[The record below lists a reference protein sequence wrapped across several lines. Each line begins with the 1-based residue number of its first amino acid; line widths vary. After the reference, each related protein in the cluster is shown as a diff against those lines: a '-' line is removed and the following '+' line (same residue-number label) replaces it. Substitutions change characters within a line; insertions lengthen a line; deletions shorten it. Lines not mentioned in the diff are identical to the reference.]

1 MSGDFMTMRLFHAI
15 DHHRRQD
22 AGWRLVGKRM
32 SRSSRPDRTLDQL
45 NDERDQ
51 AAIEVSLAWDA
62 EPTDLVR
69 LAALQR
75 KLQALKVQIDRHRP
89 SPNEDRT

>member
-1 MSGDFMTMRLFHAI
+1 
-15 DHHRRQD
+15 
-22 AGWRLVGKRM
+22 M

-62 EPTDLVR
+62 EPTDLVK
-69 LAALQR
+69 LAALKR
-75 KLQALKVQIDRHRP
+75 KLERLRVQIDRHRP
-89 SPNEDRT
+89 PANEGLV